1 LPFKRL
7 SAFLR
12 KHTHADQGY
21 FDRLDMDAALIPFSR
36 GQLPRHIAIIMDGNG
51 RWAKSR
57 YLPRTAGHHA
67 GVGSVR
73 KVIEY
78 CGAAGV
84 EVLTLFAFSSEN
96 WRRPQ
101 QEVSVLMGLF
111 LVTLEREAEKLHKK
125 NVRLRV
131 IGDRTA
137 FAAEL
142 QEKIAVVESLTAGNS
157 GLNLVIAANYGG
169 RWDITQAARRL
180 AGQVAAGVLEPSAI
194 TADILASNL
203 DLADLPEPDLF
214 IRTGGEKRVSNF
226 LLWQL
231 AYTELYFTDTLWPDF
246 DEAALEE
253 AIKDYSSRQRRFG
266 YTGEQV
272 ETLIVDTGLR

>member
-1 LPFKRL
+1 
-7 SAFLR
+7 
-12 KHTHADQGY
+12 
-21 FDRLDMDAALIPFSR
+21 MDVALMPFSR

-78 CGAAGV
+78 CGSAGV

-111 LVTLEREAEKLHKK
+111 LVTLEKEAEKLHKK

-142 QEKIAVVESLTAGNS
+142 QEKIAAVESLTAANT

-169 RWDITQAARRL
+169 RWEITQAVRRV
-180 AGQVAAGVLEPSAI
+180 AGQVATGLLDPEAI
-194 TADILASNL
+194 STEVLASHL
-203 DLADLPEPDLF
+203 ELADLPEPDLF

-253 AIKDYSSRQRRFG
+253 AIRDYTGRQRRFG
-266 YTGEQV
+266 YTSEQV
-272 ETLIVDTGLR
+272 ETLDIDTACTDASLPPT

>member
-1 LPFKRL
+1 MLLWAASR
-7 SAFLR
+7 
-12 KHTHADQGY
+12 GGN
-21 FDRLDMDAALIPFSR
+21 MDAPLIPISEGR
-36 GQLPRHIAIIMDGNG
+36 LPRHIAIIMDGNG

-78 CGAAGV
+78 CGTAGV

-96 WRRPQ
+96 WRRPP
-101 QEVSVLMGLF
+101 QEVTILMGLF
-111 LVTLEREAEKLHKK
+111 LSTLEREAEKLHKR

-131 IGDRTA
+131 IGDRKA
-137 FAAEL
+137 FAVEL
-142 QEKIAVVESLTAGNS
+142 QDKIAVVENLTANNT
-157 GLNLVIAANYGG
+157 GLNLIIAANYGG
-169 RWDITQAARRL
+169 HWDITEAARCV
-180 AGQVAAGVLEPSAI
+180 AAKVAAGELTAEAI
-194 TADILASNL
+194 TAEIVTSHLQ
-203 DLADLPEPDLF
+203 LADLPDPDLF
-214 IRTGGEKRVSNF
+214 IRTGGEKRISNF

-253 AIKDYSSRQRRFG
+253 AIRDYAGRQRRFG
-266 YTGEQV
+266 HTSEQV
-272 ETLIVDTGLR
+272 ETLSINTNLR